1 MVDTTFRTPIKQVE
15 SEPEIMPKRADS
27 KPSVETES
35 FLGYETENSPYLSK
49 YYDVENV
56 WSDPS
61 AGFKEDFD
69 FINNYFKDKINKG
82 EMTDSIE
89 AVKDKMKWIEKLANI
104 DKNERIVM
112 KIEKTKAFIRFL
124 KETDQIKVNGAKYA
138 IK

>member
-1 MVDTTFRTPIKQVE
+1 MVEVAFRKPVTQTKTT
-15 SEPEIMPKRADS
+15 PEAMPSRADS
-27 KPSVETES
+27 TPSTETGS
-35 FLGYETENSPYLSK
+35 FLGYEVENSPYLSK

-61 AGFKEDFD
+61 AGFKEDFE
-69 FINNYFKDKINKG
+69 FINGYFKEKINKG
-82 EMTDSIE
+82 EMADTIE

-104 DKNERIVM
+104 DKNERTVM

-124 KETDQIKVNGAKYA
+124 KETDQIKVNGTKYA

>member
-1 MVDTTFRTPIKQVE
+1 MVDTTFRQPVKQNEVK
-15 SEPEIMPKRADS
+15 PEVMPKRADS
-27 KPSVETES
+27 KGDIDTGS
-35 FLGYETENSPYLSK
+35 FLGYEVENAPYLSK

-61 AGFKEDFD
+61 AGFKEDFE
-69 FINNYFKDKINKG
+69 FINSYFKEKINKG
-82 EMTDSIE
+82 EMADTVE
-89 AVKDKMKWIEKLANI
+89 AVKDKIKWIEKLANI

-124 KETDQIKVNGAKYA
+124 KETDQIKVNGTKYA